1 MMVTMP
7 SGAMRMKA
15 PSEEASPAEDVNAS
29 AVAMRASGGS
39 TVCSK
44 RPPPAVAVAFRKAR
58 RDAPVADDALA
69 MRGSAGFTVVKMP
82 MITSPWQRWWGSAP
96 PS

>member
-7 SGAMRMKA
+7 LGAMRMKA
-15 PSEEASPAEDVNAS
+15 PSEEASPTEDANAS
-29 AVAMRASGGS
+29 AIAMRASGGS
-39 TVCSK
+39 TACSK

-58 RDAPVADDALA
+58 RDAPVADDTPAV
-69 MRGSAGFTVVKMP
+69 RSSADFTVVKMP
-82 MITSPWQRWWGSAP
+82 MIISPWPCRWGSAP